1 MSTLVVVESP
11 GKVKKI
17 QSYLGDDYEVIAS
30 VGHIR
35 ELPRDTLGFDIA
47 NNYEPEFL
55 ISSDKAEVVKK
66 MKAKAKQVEKIILA
80 SDDDRE
86 GAAISWHVAEVCKIP
101 LAQRHRATFTE
112 ITKKAITQAI
122 ANPGKIDMNMVYA
135 QFARMV
141 LDKLIG
147 YKVSPMLWKEYNNW
161 KLSAGRVQSVVVK
174 IINERENEIA
184 KFNSEAVFK
193 LDANFVL
200 DKKELD
206 SSTTATKKPTT
217 KFIATVCETDIKEQT
232 KVESI
237 MEHCKDQ
244 TAKWTIAKIN
254 KSTSKRNP
262 PPPFITSTLQQDAS
276 AKLGMS
282 PEICM
287 KTAQKLYEAGMITY
301 MRTDAMFIAEDAMK
315 ALKEYITAKWGESYY
330 RRMDYK
336 TKGAS
341 SQEAHEC
348 CRPTNISKESVM
360 GIEGMTAQHN
370 RLYQLI
376 WRRTVA
382 SQMAPADFE
391 IRNIK
396 IVGEGVVF
404 QGKHEKNLF
413 EGFLACVK
421 KTKPSSS
428 TSSSTSSNTEQLD
441 DPDQD
446 PEQDPDSDQDDV
458 VTNQSDYL
466 EKIFEKL
473 KEGSQVW
480 ALGIAA
486 VQKFTKPSQ
495 SRYTEASLIK
505 KLDDLGIGRPSTYAS
520 MIKKVQEEQR
530 QYVEKKSL
538 VPKKVKTTNLAY
550 TYPDQVKISQND
562 VKIDGDKNKL
572 FPTSL
577 GVMITEYL
585 DKNFMELMN
594 YEFTAQIESLLDDIA
609 LGKKVW
615 YTVVDSVYIKSTPI
629 IDELSR
635 AITTRK
641 ALQPS
646 SNTLVASSAGDTANK
661 RFLGNHPNT
670 GLPVYAIKSRKGFLI
685 CESNVD
691 QAKSR
696 FASFNG
702 RFDSITLEEA
712 VSLIVFP
719 RLLGEYEGKE
729 VYLKKAKNVYLAYDG
744 KNYSI
749 ESYMKMIPDNDIDP
763 NSTSLDDSIMILRHY
778 QTLDQQKA
786 INQSLDRV
794 LDADCVIKVGPFGP
808 YIKYKGILNIPL
820 PKALKTKWETVTLEE
835 CLPVIEKNKDRKPK
849 GKATTKPKAE
859 ANAKVVKKAKESVE
873 TVETPDTISRPEPK
887 VKKPSSAKPSSAKPK
902 VKIVK
907 KKNSNSDE

>member
-1 MSTLVVVESP
+1 MTTLVVVESP

-17 QSYLGDDYEVIAS
+17 QSYLGDDYEVMAS

-35 ELPRDTLGFDIA
+35 ELPRDSLGFDIA

-80 SDDDRE
+80 TDSDRE
-86 GAAISWHVAEVCKIP
+86 GDAISYHIAEVCKIP
-101 LAQRHRATFTE
+101 AAQRHRATFTE

-147 YKVSPMLWKEYNNW
+147 YKVSPLLWKEYNNW

-174 IINERENEIA
+174 IINERENEIS

-200 DKKELD
+200 DQKELE
-206 SSTTATKKPTT
+206 SSTTTKKPTT

-254 KSTSKRNP
+254 KTTSKRNP
-262 PPPFITSTLQQDAS
+262 PPPFITSTLQQDAN

-315 ALKEYITAKWGESYY
+315 ALKEYITAKWGDSYY

-348 CRPTNISKESVM
+348 CRPTNMTKESVM

-396 IVGEGVVF
+396 IAGEGVVF

-421 KTKPSSS
+421 KGN
-428 TSSSTSSNTEQLD
+428 TSSSTSSNTEQ

-446 PEQDPDSDQDDV
+446 PEQDPDSDQDDS

-466 EKIFEKL
+466 EKIFDKL
-473 KEGSQVW
+473 KEGLQVW
-480 ALGIAA
+480 ALGITAA
-486 VQKFTKPSQ
+486 QKFTKPSQ

-550 TYPDQVKISQND
+550 TYPDQVKTTQND
-562 VKIDGDKNKL
+562 MKIDGDKNKL
-572 FPTSL
+572 FPTPL

-585 DKNFMELMN
+585 DKNFTELMN

-615 YTVVDSVYIKSTPI
+615 YTVVDSVYIKLTPI
-629 IDELSR
+629 IDQLSR

-646 SNTLVASSAGDTANK
+646 SNANAASSAGDTANK

-685 CESNVD
+685 CESNTD

-749 ESYMKMIPDNDIDP
+749 ESYMKMVPDNDIDP
-763 NSTSLDDSIMILRHY
+763 NSTSLEDSIMILRHY
-778 QTLDQQKA
+778 RTQDQQKV

-794 LDADCVIKVGPFGP
+794 LNADCVIKVGPFGP
-808 YIKYKGILNIPL
+808 YIKYKGEVNIPL

-849 GKATTKPKAE
+849 GKAKPKAE
-859 ANAKVVKKAKESVE
+859 ANVKAKVVRKPKESVQVNE
-873 TVETPDTISRPEPK
+873 SITETPEPVESK
-887 VKKPSSAKPSSAKPK
+887 VKKAGSDNASSDKPK

-907 KKNSNSDE
+907 KKKIDE

>member
-1 MSTLVVVESP
+1 MSTLVIVESP

-17 QSYLGDDYEVIAS
+17 QSYLGDDYEVMAS

-35 ELPRDTLGFDIA
+35 ELPKDSLGFDIA
-47 NNYEPEFL
+47 NNFEPEFL

-66 MKAKAKQVEKIILA
+66 MKSKAKQADKIILA
-80 SDDDRE
+80 TDSDRE
-86 GAAISWHVAEVCKIP
+86 GDAISYHIAEVCKIP
-101 LAQRHRATFTE
+101 AAQRHRATFTE

-147 YKVSPMLWKEYNNW
+147 YKVSPLLWKEYNNW

-184 KFNSEAVFK
+184 KFNSEAIFK

-200 DKKELD
+200 DQKELD
-206 SSTTATKKPTT
+206 SSSTNKKATT
-217 KFIATVCETDIKEQT
+217 KFITTVCENEIKEQN

-237 MEHCKDQ
+237 MEHCKDK
-244 TAKWTIAKIN
+244 TAKWTITKISKN
-254 KSTSKRNP
+254 TTKRNP

-301 MRTDAMFIAEDAMK
+301 MRTDAVFIAEDAMK
-315 ALKEYITAKWGESYY
+315 ALKEYITAKWGENYY
-330 RRMDYK
+330 RRLDYK

-348 CRPTNISKESVM
+348 CRPTNITKETVM
-360 GIEGMTAQHN
+360 GIDGMTAQHN

-396 IVGEGVVF
+396 ITGEGVTF
-404 QGKHEKNLF
+404 LGKHEKNLF
-413 EGFLACVK
+413 EGYLACIK
-421 KTKPSSS
+421 KGKTS
-428 TSSSTSSNTEQLD
+428 TTV
-441 DPDQD
+441 DQD
-446 PEQDPDSDQDDV
+446 NQEQGDENQDPDLENEGEDD
-458 VTNQSDYL
+458 NISSNGLKSNSEYL

-480 ALGIAA
+480 ALGITAI
-486 VQKFTKPSQ
+486 QKFTKPSQ

-538 VPKKVKTTNLAY
+538 LPKKATITNLAY
-550 TYPDQVKISQND
+550 TYPDQIKTTQND
-562 VKIDGDKNKL
+562 VKIEGDKNKL
-572 FPTSL
+572 FPTPL

-585 DKNFMELMN
+585 DKNFTEFMN
-594 YEFTAQIESLLDDIA
+594 YEFTAQIESLLDEIA
-609 LGKKVW
+609 LGKKIW
-615 YTVVDSVYIKSTPI
+615 YKVVDSVYIKLTPI
-629 IDELSR
+629 IDELAR
-635 AITTRK
+635 AITIRK
-641 ALQPS
+641 ASNPS
-646 SNTLVASSAGDTANK
+646 GNSNSLVASNAGDTANK

-685 CESNVD
+685 CESNSD
-691 QAKSR
+691 QSKSR

-719 RLLGEYEGKE
+719 RLLGQYEGKD

-749 ESYMKMIPDNDIDP
+749 ESYMKMVPDNDIDP
-763 NSTSLDDSIMILRHY
+763 NTTSLEDSIAILCHY
-778 QTLDQQKA
+778 KKLDEQKVLH
-786 INQSLDRV
+786 QSLDRSLNEDV
-794 LDADCVIKVGPFGP
+794 VIKVGPFGP
-808 YIKYKGILNIPL
+808 YIKYKNSINIPL
-820 PKALKTKWETVTLEE
+820 PKALKTKWETITLEE

-849 GKATTKPKAE
+849 GKAKAEDKSAAKATTKPKVVRKPKAADVKTSAE
-859 ANAKVVKKAKESVE
+859 PVIESVKQIVDNVSNDE
-873 TVETPDTISRPEPK
+873 
-887 VKKPSSAKPSSAKPK
+887 KPK
-902 VKIVK
+902 RKIIKK
-907 KKNSNSDE
+907 KKNDE

>member
-1 MSTLVVVESP
+1 MTTLVVVESP

-66 MKAKAKQVEKIILA
+66 MKAKAKQFEKIILA

-101 LAQRHRATFTE
+101 LTQRHRATFTE

-200 DKKELD
+200 DKKELE
-206 SSTTATKKPTT
+206 SSTTIKKSTT

-244 TAKWTIAKIN
+244 TAKWTITKIN

-315 ALKEYITAKWGESYY
+315 ALKEYITAKWGDSYY

-348 CRPTNISKESVM
+348 CRPTNMTKESVM

-396 IVGEGVVF
+396 IAGEGVVF

-421 KTKPSSS
+421 KTKQSASAGD
-428 TSSSTSSNTEQLD
+428 N
-441 DPDQD
+441 
-446 PEQDPDSDQDDV
+446 EQDSGEDQEPDSDDELSSNQS
-458 VTNQSDYL
+458 QSDYL
-466 EKIFEKL
+466 EKIFDKL

-550 TYPDQVKISQND
+550 TYPDQVKTTQND

-585 DKNFMELMN
+585 DKNFAELMN

-615 YTVVDSVYIKSTPI
+615 YTVVDSVYIKLTPI
-629 IDELSR
+629 IDQLSR

-646 SNTLVASSAGDTANK
+646 SNANAASSASDTANK

-729 VYLKKAKNVYLAYDG
+729 VYLKKAKNVYLAYDS

-749 ESYMKMIPDNDIDP
+749 ESYMKMVPDNDIDP

-808 YIKYKGILNIPL
+808 YIKYKGEVNIPL

-849 GKATTKPKAE
+849 GKASAKPKAE
-859 ANAKVVKKAKESVE
+859 AKAKVIKKAKESVQANE
-873 TVETPDTISRPEPK
+873 TISEMSEPVKSK
-887 VKKPSSAKPSSAKPK
+887 VKKTSSDKPSSDKPK

-907 KKNSNSDE
+907 KKKSDE

>member
-1 MSTLVVVESP
+1 MTTLVVVESP

-17 QSYLGDDYEVIAS
+17 QSYLGDDFEVMAS

-35 ELPRDTLGFDIA
+35 ELPRDSLGFDIT

-55 ISSDKAEVVKK
+55 ISTDKADVVKK
-66 MKAKAKQVEKIILA
+66 MQTKSKHAQKIILA
-80 SDDDRE
+80 SDSDRE

-206 SSTTATKKPTT
+206 SSTTTKKPTT

-244 TAKWTIAKIN
+244 TAKWTITKISKN
-254 KSTSKRNP
+254 TTKRNP

-315 ALKEYITAKWGESYY
+315 ALKEYITAKWGDSYY

-348 CRPTNISKESVM
+348 CRPTNMTKESVM

-396 IVGEGVVF
+396 IAGEGVVF
-404 QGKHEKNLF
+404 QGKHEKILF

-421 KTKPSSS
+421 KAKVSKGVTLEGAMTLEDS
-428 TSSSTSSNTEQLD
+428 TDMDLD
-441 DPDQD
+441 D
-446 PEQDPDSDQDDV
+446 EDV
-458 VTNQSDYL
+458 SEGEEDILMKQSDYL
-466 EKIFEKL
+466 EKIFDKL

-550 TYPDQVKISQND
+550 MYPDQVKTTQND

-572 FPTSL
+572 FPTPL
-577 GVMITEYL
+577 GIMITEYL
-585 DKNFMELMN
+585 DKNFAELMN

-615 YTVVDSVYIKSTPI
+615 YTVVDSVYIKLIPI
-629 IDELSR
+629 IDQLSR
-635 AITTRK
+635 AITNRK

-646 SNTLVASSAGDTANK
+646 SNTNVASSASDTANK

-685 CESNVD
+685 CESNAD

-749 ESYMKMIPDNDIDP
+749 ESYMKMVPDNDIDP
-763 NSTSLDDSIMILRHY
+763 NSTSLDDSIKILRHY

-808 YIKYKGILNIPL
+808 YIKYKGEVNIPL

-835 CLPVIEKNKDRKPK
+835 CLPVIEKNKNRKPK
-849 GKATTKPKAE
+849 GKAIAKPKVE
-859 ANAKVVKKAKESVE
+859 VKAKVVRKPREIVQANAIDKA
-873 TVETPDTISRPEPK
+873 
-887 VKKPSSAKPSSAKPK
+887 SSDKPK

-907 KKNSNSDE
+907 KKKSDE